1 MKKEWVLTQEA
12 FDALLSWLEADRE
25 VAARKY
31 ETIRQ
36 RLGKIFVCRGCAE
49 AEDLA
54 DETINRVAT
63 RLPNIAAEYVGDP
76 AAYFYA
82 VAHKIHQEYLRKL
95 KARPADVPIEEAKD
109 QSEPRTDSM
118 GEDIEIEYECLEQC
132 LERLPTSKRDL
143 VLQYYQQEKQAKID
157 DHKRLASE
165 LGIAVNALRIRAH
178 RIRRALEMCVHG
190 CVEQQV
196 AH

>member
-1 MKKEWVLTQEA
+1 MKKQWVLTQEV
-12 FDALLSWLEADRE
+12 FDALLGWLDADRE
-25 VAARKY
+25 HAARKY
-31 ETIRQ
+31 ETIRL
-36 RLGKIFVCRGCAE
+36 RLVKIFVCRGCAD

-54 DETINRVAT
+54 DETINRVGMK
-63 RLPNIAAEYVGDP
+63 LPDIVNGYVGEP

-82 VAHKIHQEYLRKL
+82 VSQRIHREYLRVTTKRETNIEVDAAVDQ
-95 KARPADVPIEEAKD
+95 KAASIDPM
-109 QSEPRTDSM
+109 S
-118 GEDIEIEYECLEQC
+118 EDIEIEYECLDQC
-132 LERLPTSKRDL
+132 LDKLPAHKRQL
-143 VLQYYQQEKQAKID
+143 VLEYYQQEKQAKID

-178 RIRRALEMCVHG
+178 RIRRTLESCVHG